1 MALLLNETS
10 TCEREKEREREKAK
24 KIEVTRHGAD
34 CDLIWM
40 LMA

>member
-1 MALLLNETS
+1 MKRAPVK
-10 TCEREKEREREKAK
+10 ERKREREKAK